1 MLSAILRAYGI
12 NNPDKIE
19 SLTSGLINK
28 TWKVTEG
35 KAEYI
40 VQQINHQVF
49 KKPFEVAHNIRMVDD
64 YLKKNAPNYLFVSP
78 VSSTAGDD
86 ILHFEGEG
94 YFRVFPFIQH
104 THTIDVV
111 TSPDQAF
118 EASFQFGTFTKN
130 LSGFDA
136 SQLHVT
142 IPDFH
147 NLSLRYTQFQD
158 ALRTGNVER
167 IKQSKSLIN
176 SIQSNTNILDE
187 FEKIRSHAEVK
198 LRVTHHD
205 TKISNVLFNDAGK
218 GICVI
223 DLDTIM
229 PGYFISD
236 VGDMFR
242 TYLSPANEEE
252 RDFSNIEVRDE
263 FFKAIVHGYI
273 SAIGHELTTE
283 EQSLLFYA
291 GLFLTYMQAIR
302 FLADYCNNDIYYG
315 ARYEEQNFIRAG
327 NQLTLLEKLLE
338 RSADLKKIISEE
350 LKTRGH

>member
-1 MLSAILRAYGI
+1 MLSTILRAYGI

-35 KAEYI
+35 NVEYI
-40 VQQINHQVF
+40 VQQINHQIF
-49 KKPFEVAHNIRMVDD
+49 KKPLEVAHNIRMVDD
-64 YLKKNAPNYLFVSP
+64 FLKKNAPSYLFVSP
-78 VSSTAGDD
+78 VAATTGED
-86 ILHFEGEG
+86 ILHFQGEG
-94 YFRVFPFIQH
+94 YFRVFPFIRH

-118 EASFQFGTFTKN
+118 EAAFQFGTFTRN
-130 LSGFDA
+130 LSGFSA

-147 NLSLRYTQFQD
+147 NLSLRYEQFEN
-158 ALRTGNVER
+158 AVKHGNSAR
-167 IKQSKSLIN
+167 IKQSKSLID
-176 SIQSNTNILDE
+176 SAKGYTHILAE
-187 FEKIRSHAEVK
+187 FEKIRTHAAVK

-205 TKISNVLFNDAGK
+205 TKISNVLFNNHGK
-218 GICVI
+218 GVCVI

-252 RDFSNIEVRDE
+252 HDFSKIEIREE
-263 FFKAIVHGYI
+263 FFKAIISGYI
-273 SAIGHELTTE
+273 SAIGHELTNE
-283 EQSLLFYA
+283 EKSLVFYA

-302 FLADYCNNDIYYG
+302 FLTDYCNNDIYYG
-315 ARYEEQNFIRAG
+315 ARYEEQNFVRAG
-327 NQLTLLEKLLE
+327 NQFDLLQKLSG
-338 RSADLKKIISEE
+338 RSADFQKMISKEFSVS
-350 LKTRGH
+350 TR